1 VGVLGR
7 WTRWIIVIGAAA
19 AAIVGAV
26 GWYVYDGTGPRDA
39 GAAGEQLR
47 ADMRTLTSELEL
59 REVTPDTFDGTPAA
73 GEECGIWQ
81 GGEDTTQGPHV
92 QHQISLEALPPSGRE
107 VSGLRP
113 DAERILRRLGYR
125 IITDDVDFVAPPPAG
140 YVIAS
145 WGRNGLLQ
153 ITLWPEPESGT
164 VQINGSA
171 RCLPAG

>member
-1 VGVLGR
+1 M
-7 WTRWIIVIGAAA
+7 VIGAAA
-19 AAIVGAV
+19 AVILGVV

-47 ADMRTLTSELEL
+47 ADMQTLASDLEL
-59 REVTPDTFDGTPAA
+59 REVSPDTFDTTPEA

-81 GGEDTTQGPHV
+81 GGERTTQGPHR
-92 QHQISLEALPPSGRE
+92 QHQISLQALPPSGRE
-107 VSGLRP
+107 VTELRP

-125 IITDDVDFVAPPPAG
+125 IITDDVNFVAPPPDG
-140 YVIAS
+140 FVIAS
-145 WGRNGLLQ
+145 WGRSGLLQ